1 MIVIWGFL
9 RGTNPFN
16 PGPPWIVL
24 DSLENQYICSAS
36 VLNSSNTVYAV
47 VSTVLSSTG
56 AAYNP
61 I

>member
-24 DSLENQYICSAS
+24 DSLDNQYICSAT
-36 VLNSSNTVYAV
+36 VLNAAGTSYTVVA
-47 VSTVLSSTG
+47 TVLSSTG
-56 AAYNP
+56 SAYNP

>member
-9 RGTNPFN
+9 RGNPYY

-24 DSLENQYICSAS
+24 DSLGTEYICSNA
-36 VLNSSNTVYAV
+36 VLNSTGVSYTVAG
-47 VSTVLSSTG
+47 TVLSSNG
-56 AAYNP
+56 SAYNP